1 MLFKDAGRELTV
13 YITNDEE
20 EFLRV
25 EAELVSEGVRYRVWT
40 TSEYPVFGWT
50 RWDPRLM
57 GRKESR
63 LRRVYHIDVNGQ
75 DRQNLVAANMAVRRV
90 TGKLTNAEPVSEI
103 I

>member
-1 MLFKDAGRELTV
+1 MLFKDTGRELTV
-13 YITNDEE
+13 YITNNEE

-25 EAELVSEGVRYRVWT
+25 EAELASEDIRYRVWT

-57 GRKESR
+57 GRREQR
-63 LRRVYHIDVNGQ
+63 LRKVWHIDVAER
-75 DRQNLVAANMAVRRV
+75 DRQNLIAANMAVRRI
-90 TGKLTNAEPVSEI
+90 TGRIMNAAPVSEI

>member
-1 MLFKDAGRELTV
+1 MLFRDTGRELTV

-57 GRKESR
+57 GRGERR
-63 LRRVYHIDVNGQ
+63 LRRVFHIEVAER
-75 DRQNLVAANMAVRRV
+75 DRQNLIAANRVIRRV
-90 TGKLTNAEPVSEI
+90 TGRLSNAEPVSEI